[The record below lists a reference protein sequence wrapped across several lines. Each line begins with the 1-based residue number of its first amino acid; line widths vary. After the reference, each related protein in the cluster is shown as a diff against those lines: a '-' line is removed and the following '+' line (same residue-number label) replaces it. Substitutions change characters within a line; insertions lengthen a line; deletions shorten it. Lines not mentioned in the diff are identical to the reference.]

1 MTCKIAGLFFYCE
14 LCIAKRSKT
23 PHVEALFP
31 PSGDVMIYTILSLVF
46 ITIAFLLGTWSFFG
60 FLERWRLYYSLTWKN
75 YKTVII
81 LASIAAFCFILA
93 VIFGIQIPDCYAR

>member
-1 MTCKIAGLFFYCE
+1 ML
-14 LCIAKRSKT
+14 
-23 PHVEALFP
+23 
-31 PSGDVMIYTILSLVF
+31 MIYTFLSLVF

-60 FLERWRLYYSLTWKN
+60 FLELWRLYYSLTWKN

-93 VIFGIQIPDCYAR
+93 VIFGIQIPDCYVR